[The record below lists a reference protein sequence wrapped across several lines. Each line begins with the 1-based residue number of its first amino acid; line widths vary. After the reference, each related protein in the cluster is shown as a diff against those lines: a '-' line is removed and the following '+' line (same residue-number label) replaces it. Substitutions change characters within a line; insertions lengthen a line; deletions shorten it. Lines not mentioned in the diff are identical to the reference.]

1 MITPAQ
7 KRLMKDLNTLKNNNE
22 KTIFARPLDDDFFT
36 WVAIILGPEDTPYED
51 GTFSLVLMFDETYPQ
66 KPPNIKFISE
76 MFHPNIY
83 TNGELCLDMLK
94 NRWSPSYDILGILIS
109 IQSLLNDPNVL
120 SPANVTAADLYQ
132 SDLKSYNDKVYRTV
146 EKSWM
151 DVDQMKEENQTRN
164 VL

>member
-1 MITPAQ
+1 MMTPAQ
-7 KRLMKDLNTLKNNNE
+7 RRLMKDLNTLKSNNE
-22 KTIFARPLDDDFFT
+22 RTIFAQPLDDDIFT

-66 KPPNIKFISE
+66 KPPHIKFISE

-83 TNGELCLDMLK
+83 TTGELCLDMLK
-94 NRWSPSYDILGILIS
+94 NRWSPSYDILGILVS

-120 SPANVTAADLYQ
+120 SPANVSAAEVYQ
-132 SDLKSYNDKVYRTV
+132 NDIETYNEKVSRTV

-151 DVDQMKEENQTRN
+151 DIDQMKEKYI
-164 VL
+164 